1 MPQRHHFISYSTAD
15 AQEFAYRLH
24 DALEGGSPPIPAW
37 LDKRDLIAGRDW
49 DSQIRDAIRDCE
61 TLLFVLTPDSM
72 TDNSVCHDEWAL
84 ALKYKKPIIPL
95 HLDPK
100 AEAPFRLQ
108 NRQQIDC
115 TGAFESGIAA
125 LREVLRWMATPEGQ
139 LQAVRDRHKDAQRDL
154 RRARDETERKRI
166 QAELEQLA
174 QDIQRRERE
183 LTHPAEAARKTE
195 ARIEA
200 GLERERQPERPV
212 SGRAHGK
219 FINPPPATAPTYF
232 QDRYIETQQ
241 IARFL
246 QDEAQ
251 RLLTVVGRGGNGK
264 TALACRLLKALES
277 GQLPND
283 LGEMAVDGIVYLSG
297 SAEPHALS
305 TRNLIAGLGKLL
317 PADEAGQL
325 DALYRDPQATTEAKL
340 RAPQHAVKVL
350 LTTRVRP
357 HALLLCEPGRQAQ
370 IELDA
375 GLVAPHAE
383 NLLREMDRDG
393 RLGLH
398 ALAED
403 DPLLHEARERTCG
416 FPRALEALYGI
427 LSADRSTSL
436 AEMLGDLRRREAA
449 DGAAK
454 LLPENVVEVMVGE
467 AFNRLDPPAQQVLQA
482 LAIYGRPVPAV
493 AVDFLLQLFQPGID
507 SAPVLNRLV
516 NLHFAR
522 KDAGRF
528 YLHPVDQAYALGLIP
543 PGELSGQQQA
553 FRRVYAR
560 YGMTPPEPEA
570 PPYTQLALRERAADY
585 FRTTRKP
592 RTDWK
597 TLDDLAPQ
605 LAEFE
610 LRCAAGDY
618 DTAADVLNSITF
630 NYLLLWGYARLTA
643 ELHGRLQGKLSDRRQ
658 QSISLNNLGLA
669 YSDLGEVRRA
679 IGCYEQK
686 LIIDRESGDRQA
698 EGAALGNL
706 GLAYSDLGEVRRA
719 IEYYEQA
726 LAIDREIGDRR
737 GEGADLGNLG
747 NAYSNLGEVR
757 RAIEYYEQAL
767 AIDREIGDRRGEGAD
782 LGNLGLCYASLGQLD
797 KALEHGQQ
805 ALAIAREIQRPTGAS
820 INLRSIAEIHVDRD
834 QWAEAVAACQE
845 ALQLADG
852 IGFVQTQSEARYT
865 LALAHLYAGDLS
877 AARATIEAA
886 RQYDFP
892 TNNHNV
898 LALLGVI
905 ALRQDDRGAACEAFT
920 AAVAHADSL
929 LAHTAENYGA
939 LDTKGLALA
948 GLALCAG
955 PQHLS
960 AASAAYR
967 AARQIFAGAGIVA
980 RVVRLLDALAAADT
994 AGILGEVRR
1003 AARGE

>member
-1 MPQRHHFISYSTAD
+1 
-15 AQEFAYRLH
+15 
-24 DALEGGSPPIPAW
+24 
-37 LDKRDLIAGRDW
+37 
-49 DSQIRDAIRDCE
+49 
-61 TLLFVLTPDSM
+61 
-72 TDNSVCHDEWAL
+72 
-84 ALKYKKPIIPL
+84 
-95 HLDPK
+95 
-100 AEAPFRLQ
+100 
-108 NRQQIDC
+108 
-115 TGAFESGIAA
+115 
-125 LREVLRWMATPEGQ
+125 
-139 LQAVRDRHKDAQRDL
+139 
-154 RRARDETERKRI
+154 
-166 QAELEQLA
+166 
-174 QDIQRRERE
+174 
-183 LTHPAEAARKTE
+183 
-195 ARIEA
+195 
-200 GLERERQPERPV
+200 
-212 SGRAHGK
+212 
-219 FINPPPATAPTYF
+219 
-232 QDRYIETQQ
+232 
-241 IARFL
+241 
-246 QDEAQ
+246 
-251 RLLTVVGRGGNGK
+251 
-264 TALACRLLKALES
+264 
-277 GQLPND
+277 
-283 LGEMAVDGIVYLSG
+283 
-297 SAEPHALS
+297 
-305 TRNLIAGLGKLL
+305 
-317 PADEAGQL
+317 
-325 DALYRDPQATTEAKL
+325 
-340 RAPQHAVKVL
+340 
-350 LTTRVRP
+350 
-357 HALLLCEPGRQAQ
+357 
-370 IELDA
+370 
-375 GLVAPHAE
+375 
-383 NLLREMDRDG
+383 
-393 RLGLH
+393 
-398 ALAED
+398 
-403 DPLLHEARERTCG
+403 
-416 FPRALEALYGI
+416 
-427 LSADRSTSL
+427 
-436 AEMLGDLRRREAA
+436 
-449 DGAAK
+449 
-454 LLPENVVEVMVGE
+454 
-467 AFNRLDPPAQQVLQA
+467 
-482 LAIYGRPVPAV
+482 
-493 AVDFLLQLFQPGID
+493 
-507 SAPVLNRLV
+507 
-516 NLHFAR
+516 
-522 KDAGRF
+522 
-528 YLHPVDQAYALGLIP
+528 
-543 PGELSGQQQA
+543 
-553 FRRVYAR
+553 
-560 YGMTPPEPEA
+560 MTPPEPEA

-669 YSDLGEVRRA
+669 YSD
-679 IGCYEQK
+679 
-686 LIIDRESGDRQA
+686 
-698 EGAALGNL
+698 
-706 GLAYSDLGEVRRA
+706 
-719 IEYYEQA
+719 
-726 LAIDREIGDRR
+726 
-737 GEGADLGNLG
+737 
-747 NAYSNLGEVR
+747 LGEVR